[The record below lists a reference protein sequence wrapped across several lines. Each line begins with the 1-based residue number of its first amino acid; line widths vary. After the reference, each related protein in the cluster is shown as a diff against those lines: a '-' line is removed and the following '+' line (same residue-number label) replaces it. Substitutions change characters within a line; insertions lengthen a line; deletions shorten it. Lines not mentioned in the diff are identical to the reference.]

1 MTEPPWNDATSLTA
15 YTKLYQG
22 WVKPCKKELKH
33 NLKHSNLSLFFG
45 RLVINIYLQETTSQL
60 DFININ
66 NCLNLELLRR
76 HLSGRYI
83 LPAMLNNFLTVA
95 DDTGMPN
102 ADSASEKN
110 SFFLLDTKSLMHLIV
125 QQNFHTCFAEANVL
139 IKNVYNLQ

>member
-1 MTEPPWNDATSLTA
+1 MIKRLN
-15 YTKLYQG
+15 
-22 WVKPCKKELKH
+22 
-33 NLKHSNLSLFFG
+33 SNLSLFFG

-110 SFFLLDTKSLMHLIV
+110 SFFLLDTKSLMDWLKLLHLIV